1 MKSFEDIKKNRL
13 LSEHNRLNVAKKRLN
28 VPGGIAKS
36 IRQKEQIDYSLS
48 VLDNIDE
55 TVKMEISYN
64 ANLLFE
70 FIYSE
75 TQYTIFTKMF
85 YSRMLEYIRFI
96 ETGECVD
103 NKFNPE
109 VINLIKYFDFNLS
122 DILKLVEFDS
132 DVTLKDGFS
141 KFINDYY
148 GTNIPLLS
156 EWVIMDENDRLLCTE
171 EELKNYDISEICLQ
185 FKNGDFMINRFNS
198 MYPMLYKKDMIEYF
212 GEEHFSEDDDVYLRR
227 NL

>member
-1 MKSFEDIKKNRL
+1 MKSFDDIKKDRI

-55 TVKMEISYN
+55 TVRMEISYN

-96 ETGECVD
+96 ENGESV
-103 NKFNPE
+103 NGNFNFE
-109 VINLIKYFDFNLS
+109 VIHLIKYFDFNIS

-132 DVTLKDGFS
+132 EDTLKDGFS
-141 KFINDYY
+141 KFINDFY

-156 EWVIMDENDRLLCTE
+156 EWVVMDENDRLLCTE

-198 MYPMLYKKDMIEYF
+198 MYPMLYKKDMIQYF
-212 GEEHFSEDDDVYLRR
+212 GEEYFNENTDKCLRR

>member
-28 VPGGIAKS
+28 VPGSIAKS

-96 ETGECVD
+96 ETGECVN

-109 VINLIKYFDFNLS
+109 VINLIKYFDFNLY

-198 MYPMLYKKDMIEYF
+198 MYPM
-212 GEEHFSEDDDVYLRR
+212 
-227 NL
+227 

>member
-28 VPGGIAKS
+28 VPGSIAKS

-96 ETGECVD
+96 ETGECVN

-109 VINLIKYFDFNLS
+109 VINLIKYFDFNLY

-198 MYPMLYKKDMIEYF
+198 MYPMLYKKVMIEYF
-212 GEEHFSEDDDVYLRR
+212 GEEYFSEDDDMCLRS

>member
-1 MKSFEDIKKNRL
+1 
-13 LSEHNRLNVAKKRLN
+13 
-28 VPGGIAKS
+28 
-36 IRQKEQIDYSLS
+36 
-48 VLDNIDE
+48 
-55 TVKMEISYN
+55 
-64 ANLLFE
+64 
-70 FIYSE
+70 
-75 TQYTIFTKMF
+75 
-85 YSRMLEYIRFI
+85 MLEYIRFI
-96 ETGECVD
+96 ETGECVN

-132 DVTLKDGFS
+132 DVPLKDGFS

-212 GEEHFSEDDDVYLRR
+212 GEEYFSEDDDMCLRR

>member
-28 VPGGIAKS
+28 VPGSIAKS

-48 VLDNIDE
+48 GLDNIDE

-96 ETGECVD
+96 ETGECVN

-198 MYPMLYKKDMIEYF
+198 MYPILYKKDMIEYF
-212 GEEHFSEDDDVYLRR
+212 CEEYFSEDDDMCLRR

>member
-28 VPGGIAKS
+28 VPGSIAKS

-96 ETGECVD
+96 ETGECVN

-109 VINLIKYFDFNLS
+109 VINLIKYFDFNLY
-122 DILKLVEFDS
+122 DILKLVEFNS

-212 GEEHFSEDDDVYLRR
+212 GEEYFSEDDDMCLRR

>member
-28 VPGGIAKS
+28 VPGSIAKS

-96 ETGECVD
+96 ETGECVN

-109 VINLIKYFDFNLS
+109 VINLIKYFDFNLY

-198 MYPMLYKKDMIEYF
+198 MYPMLYKKDMIEYL
-212 GEEHFSEDDDVYLRR
+212 GEEYFSEDDDMCLRR

>member
-13 LSEHNRLNVAKKRLN
+13 LSEHNRLNVAKRRLN
-28 VPGGIAKS
+28 VPGSIAKS

-96 ETGECVD
+96 ETGECVN

-109 VINLIKYFDFNLS
+109 VINLIKYFDFNLY

-212 GEEHFSEDDDVYLRR
+212 GEEYFSEDDDMCLRR